1 MEPKLRDLTYDSAV
15 EGSFD
20 GPGRGI
26 GRGAF

>member
-1 MEPKLRDLTYDSAV
+1 MEPKLRDPMDDSAV
-15 EGSFD
+15 EGGLG